1 MEFLEQV
8 NVVRMAIEGSTEF
21 GRTEEKDNIDQ
32 KPLKPQ
38 PEHLEPS
45 QSMDRLGKTIN
56 LI

>member
-1 MEFLEQV
+1 
-8 NVVRMAIEGSTEF
+8 MAIEGNTEF